1 MEEVKQEV
9 KQMSLTGI
17 LDGEKPAEIPKEVV
31 KEVPKETPKEVPKQV
46 EATKEIPKEAPKE
59 EVKYEPTERE
69 KAFQAAAIGGVSGA
83 VAGYERLNALE
94 EKKKAEEPKK
104 EFWEA
109 PEETLNKFRQEIEQ
123 EKQLIR
129 SEGVNMRLATTET
142 LARARYKDFDE
153 KVQEFVKFMEETPE
167 AQRPYVHNQWLTS
180 NDPAEFAY
188 KTGESRMLLR
198 QAGSLDK
205 LMAQKEKEIRIKIES
220 ELKEKEEALKK
231 ERESIPGTLSDTR
244 GMTQQKT
251 EWSGPAS
258 LEDVLRG

>member
-31 KEVPKETPKEVPKQV
+31 KEVPKEAPKEVPKQ
-46 EATKEIPKEAPKE
+46 AEIPKETPKEVPKE

-69 KAFQAAAIGGVSGA
+69 KAFQAAALD
-83 VAGYERLNALE
+83 ERRKRQDLEKRLNALE
-94 EKKKAEEPKK
+94 EKKKAEEPQK